1 MFILNFQKE
10 KCKRNAPSV
19 NPVKLKTPTLTEMCY
34 IMQVALVV
42 KNLWVQSLRREDPLE
57 EDMATHFS
65 IPDWEIQWTENPGGL
80 KSTGSSDM
88 TEVI

>member
-1 MFILNFQKE
+1 MLHQAGGASGKE
-10 KCKRNAPSV
+10 PACKCMR
-19 NPVKLKTPTLTEMCY
+19 LEM
-34 IMQVALVV
+34 
-42 KNLWVQSLRREDPLE
+42 WVQSLRWEDPLE

>member
-1 MFILNFQKE
+1 MLHQAGDASGKE
-10 KCKRNAPSV
+10 PACKCMRLKRHV
-19 NPVKLKTPTLTEMCY
+19 FNP
-34 IMQVALVV
+34 
-42 KNLWVQSLRREDPLE
+42 WREDPLE

-65 IPDWEIQWTENPGGL
+65 IPDWETQWTEDPGGL